1 MALIFILLRRVFIEI
16 KDPIGIWYLNELY
29 CVTFAF
35 SAGYG
40 FFVAS
45 QLTGDTKKIF
55 DSIEDVVAQADE
67 VDDKYLQVSMRQYYR
82 CTNPMLMAS
91 SLLDS
96 V

>member
-1 MALIFILLRRVFIEI
+1 MIHLKGNYLYTLLFFLSCGAYIFTLLRRVFIETEI
-16 KDPIGIWYLNELY
+16 MIGIYVNELY
-29 CVTFAF
+29 CVTMPF

-67 VDDKYLQVSMRQYYR
+67 VDDKYLQVSMRQ
-82 CTNPMLMAS
+82 
-91 SLLDS
+91 
-96 V
+96 

>member
-1 MALIFILLRRVFIEI
+1 M
-16 KDPIGIWYLNELY
+16 NELY
-29 CVTFAF
+29 CVIFAF

-67 VDDKYLQVSMRQYYR
+67 VDDKYLQVSMRQCY
-82 CTNPMLMAS
+82 
-91 SLLDS
+91 
-96 V
+96 

>member
-1 MALIFILLRRVFIEI
+1 M
-16 KDPIGIWYLNELY
+16 IGIYMNELY
-29 CVTFAF
+29 CVTLAF

-67 VDDKYLQVSMRQYYR
+67 VDDKYLQVSMRQ
-82 CTNPMLMAS
+82 
-91 SLLDS
+91 
-96 V
+96 

>member
-1 MALIFILLRRVFIEI
+1 MVLIFTFLRSVFNEI
-16 KDPIGIWYLNELY
+16 KITNGIYLNELY

-67 VDDKYLQVSMRQYYR
+67 VDDKYLQVSMRQCY
-82 CTNPMLMAS
+82 
-91 SLLDS
+91 
-96 V
+96 